1 MAAVVVEG
9 MDGDAEASGVGG
21 AGLAAGGEFLGEIEE
36 LLTGA
41 EGALHPY
48 TSAHGGGRGKAGVS
62 RSDTIQDSAFG
73 TVPRL
78 AAFLLALFVFLPWM
92 LYRITEYAVSILG
105 HLEKYAG

>member
-62 RSDTIQDSAFG
+62 RSDTVKRGFLRIQAVA
-73 TVPRL
+73 TAPRQ
-78 AAFLLALFVFLPWM
+78 
-92 LYRITEYAVSILG
+92 
-105 HLEKYAG
+105 

>member
-9 MDGDAEASGVGG
+9 MDGDAKASGVGG

-41 EGALHPY
+41 EGAFHPY

-62 RSDTIQDSAFG
+62 RSDT
-73 TVPRL
+73 VNR
-78 AAFLLALFVFLPWM
+78 
-92 LYRITEYAVSILG
+92 RI
-105 HLEKYAG
+105 